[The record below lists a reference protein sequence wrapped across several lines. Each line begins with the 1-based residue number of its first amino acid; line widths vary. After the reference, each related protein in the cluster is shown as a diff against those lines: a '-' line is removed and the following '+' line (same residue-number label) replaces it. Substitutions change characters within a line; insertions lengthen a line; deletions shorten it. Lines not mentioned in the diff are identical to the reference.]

1 MALTITPVTVS
12 ACSSFT
18 VSATGAPAGAVNA
31 TFSYD
36 GAAPQTVAVTAGAA
50 GPVTFTAAGS
60 GAQLVSVVYTDANGA
75 VVGADT
81 GTVTVTAAPAGTL
94 TSTLTTAGGVTTAA
108 TTLTCPAGLTG
119 LNGTIT
125 YTLPGGATVTA
136 TVTNGV
142 VATVPLGVSLLPG
155 QAVGVSFTP
164 AAGTCAACTFAPITV
179 TVPVQR
185 TCSVVVL
192 PVFVAVT
199 VGQPVQVTAVVTCG
213 GIPVAGATVTFNG
226 GTAPVTVTTN
236 ALGIATGLL
245 TFGTAGTST
254 VTATV
259 TAAGTSCSCSGVVS
273 LPITITV
280 QQSGSGPLQALP
292 ACWRVNVPFPL
303 PNLFSATLRATV
315 TPATAG
321 VPVTFSVGGQVV
333 GTAVTDA
340 SGTATLNAGLSLLQ
354 ILSGTYTASA
364 TINGTPVQ
372 ATGTLTPCLPP
383 V

>member
-1 MALTITPVTVS
+1 M
-12 ACSSFT
+12 
-18 VSATGAPAGAVNA
+18 NA
-31 TFSYD
+31 TFTYD
-36 GAAPQTVAVTAGAA
+36 GVPPQTVAVTAGAA
-50 GPVTFTAAGS
+50 GPVTFTATGS
-60 GAQLVSVVYTDANGA
+60 GAQLVSVVYTNAGGA
-75 VVGADT
+75 VVGADA
-81 GTVTVTAAPAGTL
+81 GTVTVTAVPAGTL
-94 TSTLTTAGGVTTAA
+94 STTLTTVGGITTAA
-108 TTLTCPAGLTG
+108 TTLNCVAGPSG

-142 VATVPLGVSLLPG
+142 VATVPLGVSLQPG
-155 QAVGVSFTP
+155 QSVGVSFTP
-164 AAGTCAACTFAPITV
+164 AAGTCSACTFAPITV
-179 TVPVQR
+179 TVPVQA

-192 PVFVAVT
+192 PVIAPVS
-199 VGQPVQVTAVVTCG
+199 VGQAVQVTAIVTCG
-213 GIPVAGATVTFNG
+213 GSPVAGATVTFNG
-226 GTAPVTVTTN
+226 GTSPVTVTTN

-245 TFGTAGTST
+245 TFGTAGTAT

-273 LPITITV
+273 LPITILV

-303 PNLFSATLRATV
+303 PNLFTATLSAKV

-321 VPVTFSVGGQVV
+321 VTVTFSVGGQVV

-340 SGTATLNAGLSLLQ
+340 TGTATFNANLSLLQ

-364 TINGTPVQ
+364 TVNGTPVQ

>member
-31 TFSYD
+31 TFTYD
-36 GAAPQTVAVTAGAA
+36 GAPPQTVAVTAGAA

-60 GAQLVSVVYTDANGA
+60 GAQLVSVVYTDAVSA

-94 TSTLTTAGGVTTAA
+94 TTTLTTAGGVTTAA

-142 VATVPLGVSLLPG
+142 VATVPLGVNVLPG
-155 QAVGVSFTP
+155 QTVGVSFTP

-179 TVPVQR
+179 TVPAQT

-192 PVFVAVT
+192 PVVAPVT

-226 GTAPVTVTTN
+226 GTSPVTVTTN

-245 TFGTAGTST
+245 TFGTAGTAT

-280 QQSGSGPLQALP
+280 QQSGNGPLQALP

-303 PNLFSATLRATV
+303 PNLFTATLRATV

-372 ATGTLTPCLPP
+372 ATSTLTPCLPP